1 MDDIVI
7 LNAKTVNHETIEL
20 AISEGKISFVGNHY
34 EGQAKKEVDAKGA
47 FLSAGWIDSHVHC
60 FQDLD
65 LYYDYPDQIGV
76 TKGVTTVIDAGSTG
90 ENTIK
95 DFYKLAKEAET
106 NVYALMNISKEGI
119 IRQDELADLRKVNEI
134 LNLAR
139 IHEMKNFIVG
149 LKVRM
154 SKSVIGDNGITPLKM
169 AKELQQRAEL
179 PLMIHIGSNPPELN
193 DIFNELDA
201 GDVVTHCFNGKSN
214 GILGD
219 DGKVKAFAKAAYERG
234 VRFDIGHGTDSFNF
248 AVAREAFNEN
258 IKCHTVST
266 DTYIRNRKNGPVY
279 DLATTLTKL
288 LHIGYPLEE
297 LIPMVTEV
305 PAQTWGFKNKGKLE
319 IGADGDISLF
329 KLVNEEVHLVD
340 SNGNVEVTNE
350 AIIPVGCTVAGK
362 YFTSFTEREGLKK

>member
-1 MDDIVI
+1 MKV
-7 LNAKTVNHETIEL
+7 K
-20 AISEGKISFVGNHY
+20 
-34 EGQAKKEVDAKGA
+34 QKKEVDAKGA

-193 DIFNELDA
+193 EIFNELDA

-266 DTYIRNRKNGPVY
+266 DTYIRNRKKM
-279 DLATTLTKL
+279 DQFM
-288 LHIGYPLEE
+288 I
-297 LIPMVTEV
+297 
-305 PAQTWGFKNKGKLE
+305 
-319 IGADGDISLF
+319 
-329 KLVNEEVHLVD
+329 
-340 SNGNVEVTNE
+340 
-350 AIIPVGCTVAGK
+350 
-362 YFTSFTEREGLKK
+362 